1 MVRNHRLPKV
11 KPLPRSRTKALRE
24 KSLSNGD
31 GKLKSH
37 AMKCIQMNVSDMP
50 VEIAHS
56 DTVTFPGFI
65 RDVFLNRVIGT
76 CTESKQ
82 VLKAPH
88 NRVENLIGIWRRIN
102 EVERSEFKRSLGYT
116 LC

>member
-37 AMKCIQMNVSDMP
+37 ATKCIQMNVSDMP

-76 CTESKQ
+76 CAEFVPSRSKCSR
-82 VLKAPH
+82 PH
-88 NRVENLIGIWRRIN
+88 IIGSRI
-102 EVERSEFKRSLGYT
+102 
-116 LC
+116 